1 MSGKRRFF
9 SGTSESQ
16 AAIEAAAALGV
27 PVTELAYR
35 LVDKRGA
42 LRPGRVVIEVDPD
55 HPRRAE
61 APVAPGASAAG
72 VAPASLPAPQRQG
85 VPSPSPAQ
93 DRREEPGWR
102 QRRDGDA
109 SGWSQR
115 SGQGPRAGDE
125 VVLAVASPEASLPLS
140 GEAGAA
146 EAARALAAL
155 AALEVEPRVQLFD
168 ESVQVDLAGAAAPRL
183 AERQGEL
190 LRAFEYLLRRMV
202 RELPEGGLVADSGG
216 FRAEREATLR
226 RRAAAAAE
234 AVRSSGEPVVFEPL
248 PAAERRIVHIVVQ
261 AEPGVASASEG
272 DGEAKRLRIFRA
284 P

>member
-16 AAIEAAAALGV
+16 AAIEAAATLGV

-55 HPRRAE
+55 NPRRAE
-61 APVAPGASAAG
+61 APLAPAASAVAVAPVSAPEPRQPALASASPPRDRAG
-72 VAPASLPAPQRQG
+72 EAA
-85 VPSPSPAQ
+85 
-93 DRREEPGWR
+93 RRP
-102 QRRDGDA
+102 RRDEGD
-109 SGWSQR
+109 GPWSQR
-115 SGQGPRAGDE
+115 SGQGSGAGDE

-146 EAARALAAL
+146 EAARALGAL
-155 AALEVEPRVQLFD
+155 AALEIEPRVELLD
-168 ESVQVDLAGAAAPRL
+168 DAVQVDLAGTAAPRL
-183 AERQGEL
+183 VERQGEL
-190 LRAFEYLLRRMV
+190 LRTFEYLLRRMV

-226 RRAAAAAE
+226 RRALAAAE

-261 AEPGVASASEG
+261 DEPGVASASEG
-272 DGEAKRLRIFRA
+272 DGEAKRLRVFRA